1 MNELE
6 DLLEIAASRLAV
18 CDIYIV
24 EMEGLLETVCEDL
37 ERDECYLRRDLREWY
52 AGYKDR
58 TL

>member
-24 EMEGLLETVCEDL
+24 EMEGLLKTLCEDL
-37 ERDECYLRRDLREWY
+37 ERDEGYLRPELLDWWAEY
-52 AGYKDR
+52 QDR
-58 TL
+58 T